1 MQRPEIKT
9 QKAIIK
15 EIARTTIPGES
26 TAPDSRP
33 PPNNELERIKT
44 TIRSC
49 LRKGDRNLN
58 PSESEA
64 QRALKMAHKL
74 MARHNV
80 KLAEVMEEENEKNL
94 SGIGNGKQT
103 SSSIIAGC
111 SVVTILPIPGRKV
124 DYQPFV
130 SILASAMAKFFG
142 SKVYNTTYL
151 NRSRIDQHF
160 YGIPSNTIAAA
171 TAFEMTHNLIQQ
183 WAKGKIGVAA
193 RKSYSLGVAQGL
205 TDLAWAE
212 SKKEMERV
220 KQMEM
225 MRMAEDERLT
235 GPKGLKKTTQREE
248 QKEED
253 GKHSEY
259 EPDSS
264 SDPNYTPNSKSIF
277 KSNSKSKSDSNSV
290 PWKSTQQLVLF
301 RDNAKKVAEDYL
313 EMKGIKLR
321 SGRKKDNTVRDKVAY
336 AEGKEDSKKIN
347 VKA

>member
-1 MQRPEIKT
+1 
-9 QKAIIK
+9 
-15 EIARTTIPGES
+15 
-26 TAPDSRP
+26 
-33 PPNNELERIKT
+33 
-44 TIRSC
+44 
-49 LRKGDRNLN
+49 
-58 PSESEA
+58 
-64 QRALKMAHKL
+64 

-80 KLAEVMEEENEKNL
+80 KLAEVIEEENEKNL
-94 SGIGNGKQT
+94 SRIGNGKQT

-130 SILASAMAKFFG
+130 SILASAMATFFG

-151 NRSRIDQHF
+151 NRSRIDHYF
-160 YGIPSNTIAAA
+160 YGIPSNTIATA

-205 TDLAWAE
+205 MDLAWAE

-235 GPKGLKKTTQREE
+235 GPEGLKKTTQREE

-253 GKHSEY
+253 GKKEERLKELEHSIDETMDDTELPPDILDADSDSASVYSDSEY

-264 SDPNYTPNSKSIF
+264 SDPDYTPNSKSIF

-301 RDNAKKVAEDYL
+301 RDNAKKVAENYL

-347 VKA
+347 VKAGRIKGTPEKSAKSGKEIMRV